1 MVCLIDVMFG
11 IVLSV
16 IALYLGI
23 VHYLDGC
30 LFHQLNQKDN
40 HLLLDWRYLITG
52 MAQTAAAAAAAAIER
67 MSVVV
72 GIAIEIAD

>member
-16 IALYLGI
+16 IVLYLGI

-40 HLLLDWRYLITG
+40 HLLLDWRCLITG
-52 MAQTAAAAAAAAIER
+52 MAQAAAAAAVER